1 MGKDKT
7 SAEGFIGG
15 DDSTLCLDNDVYK
28 SLQAKLKR
36 SAEALVFDKSAFD
49 LESKVCGTEGML
61 LLASYWHSVVE
72 SSDLL
77 RDFLV
82 NDVDKCLSDIQRSIN
97 QTDEECARSFNLE
110 EPEDGA
116 KASVLAQMGDIGP
129 GGKFQKAVVRGI
141 SEDVKK
147 PTLDEI
153 LRSTAGTDKHKK
165 MREGAKLLAAFAG
178 DIEKPIEDAGNK
190 VLNFLNK
197 NSVYRDLALPGL
209 SNIFTLG
216 AGIQSYLETGGFGD
230 TEKNTRINLAAFQR
244 GGLKAEVESVTGL
257 MKMPDLAYKIGNGL
271 TGVMNEGARY
281 IKESG
286 VENLPEDLAVW
297 AGEKGAQAKAIYNV
311 IKDSATDKLKGMS
324 VEEYYEASG
333 DVAANVVMFFAGG
346 GSGTVAK
353 GGEAAKASEAA
364 EKTAATMEEFLQLAD
379 KTDDVVKFADTA
391 SDATKLADAAGDV
404 AKIAEEAGD
413 VAKIADGSQTVSK
426 IADTA
431 ADVAQGA
438 EKAGSTAEA
447 FVSKVDDVAEVAAEE
462 ADDVA
467 RAAEEVVAEP
477 EALLSNKSNGNG
489 LETDYYVGPNGKAL
503 PSQYKDWIGT
513 NMQKELMEQ
522 ASNPQLK
529 NAIKELYRGKSFI
542 GDGGTADVIRFEKET
557 GIMLGRNQGSH
568 VQKGIDMAKYLENKI
583 LTQNLNTTDSNLAMK
598 LLDDLKSALGR

>member
-15 DDSTLCLDNDVYK
+15 DDSTLYLDNDVYK

-281 IKESG
+281 IKEGG

-311 IKDSATDKLKGMS
+311 IKDSASDKLKGMS

-346 GSGTVAK
+346 GSGAAAK

-467 RAAEEVVAEP
+467 RAAEKA
-477 EALLSNKSNGNG
+477 KNG
-489 LETDYYVGPNGKAL
+489 LDSANTLTDAQRSRLNSVENTIKDHLTEHDFSGTLRDLTGDPVPNGKGGYFDHLGEMKDSYKAL
-503 PSQYKDWIGT
+503 
-513 NMQKELMEQ
+513 QKAKSGLEG
-522 ASNPQLK
+522 SLK
-529 NAIKELYRGKSFI
+529 NPNLSIKDRE
-542 GDGGTADVIRFEKET
+542 
-557 GIMLGRNQGSH
+557 MLQNGLDKANE
-568 VQKGIDMAKYLENKI
+568 YLEKI
-583 LTQNLNTTDSNLAMK
+583 ENLFGPYGGIK
-598 LLDDLKSALGR
+598 

>member
-15 DDSTLCLDNDVYK
+15 DDSTLYLDNDVYK

-129 GGKFQKAVVRGI
+129 SGKFQKAVVRGI

-244 GGLKAEVESVTGL
+244 GGLKAGVESVTGL

-286 VENLPEDLAVW
+286 VENLPEDLAAW

-311 IKDSATDKLKGMS
+311 IKDSASDKLKGMS

-346 GSGTVAK
+346 GSGAAAK
-353 GGEAAKASEAA
+353 GGEAAKAGEAA

-413 VAKIADGSQTVSK
+413 VAKIADGTQTVSK

-467 RAAEEVVAEP
+467 RAAEKAEDISKAVEPYEVTTYDDFRKRSVVGDGLEGHEMWQHSNMKANGHTGSRLSTNASKNNP
-477 EALLSNKSNGNG
+477 VMALPREVHAQVSKQQRLLDSIKQTPLENILSNADIMYGNNNI
-489 LETDYYVGPNGKAL
+489 PNNQIDK
-503 PSQYKDWIGT
+503 
-513 NMQKELMEQ
+513 
-522 ASNPQLK
+522 QLTE
-529 NAIKELYRGKSFI
+529 AIK
-542 GDGGTADVIRFEKET
+542 
-557 GIMLGRNQGSH
+557 H
-568 VQKGIDMAKYLENKI
+568 LENI
-583 LTQNLNTTDSNLAMK
+583 
-598 LLDDLKSALGR
+598 GGH